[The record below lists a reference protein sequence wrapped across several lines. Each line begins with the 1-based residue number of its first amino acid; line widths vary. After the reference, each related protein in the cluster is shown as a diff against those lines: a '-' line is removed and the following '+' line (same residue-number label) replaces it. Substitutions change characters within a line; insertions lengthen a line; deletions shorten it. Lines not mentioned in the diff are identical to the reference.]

1 MKRFDVCVQGAGI
14 VGQSLALSLARQGLQ
29 VALVTQATSPREDV
43 RAYALNAAS
52 VALLRGLKVWEALPP
67 HAATAVYDMHIEG
80 DSPAG
85 LLEFSAWQQKFSE
98 LAWITDAAVLEQSL
112 ASAVRYAPHI
122 SVTSSPVEAS
132 LTALCEGKA
141 SAAREALGV
150 VWDRQDYG
158 HSAIAARLVAELPHR
173 NTARQ
178 WFRQPDVLALLPFDA
193 PQPDHSWALVWS
205 APEARVQE
213 LLALDPA
220 AFEAALQEA
229 TGGACGELRLARER
243 AGWPLM
249 LARAQAWCGPG
260 WVLLG
265 DAAHVVHPLA
275 GQGLNLGLA
284 DVAALTGVISQREPW
299 RALGDARLLRRYE
312 RQRQVPTLAMGQLT
326 DGLLRLFSQ
335 DQPAVRELRNR
346 GMTLV
351 NHLTPLKRWLTSRAL
366 GPESPSCPPHRF
378 HAPSSPWPPACC
390 WCKPPWLTKPPSART
405 CRSACPTFRPS
416 TK

>member
-29 VALVTQATSPREDV
+29 VALVSDAAGGPREDV

-52 VALLRGLKVWEALPP
+52 VDLLRGLKVWDALPP
-67 HAATAVYDMHIEG
+67 HAATPVYDMHIEG

-98 LAWITDAAVLEQSL
+98 LAWITDAVVLEQSL
-112 ASAVRYAPHI
+112 ASAVRFAPHI
-122 SVTSSPVEAS
+122 TVTNSPAEAA

-150 VWDRQDYG
+150 VWDKQGYG
-158 HSAIAARLVAELPHR
+158 HRAIAARLVAEQPHR

-178 WFRQPDVLALLPFDA
+178 WFRQPDVLALLPFDS
-193 PQPDHSWALVWS
+193 PQPEHSYALVWS
-205 APEARVQE
+205 VPDARAEE
-213 LLALDPA
+213 LLALDA
-220 AFEAALQEA
+220 TGFEQALQQA
-229 TGGACGELRLARER
+229 TGGVCGELRLSSER
-243 AGWPLM
+243 AAWPLM

-284 DVAALTGVISQREPW
+284 DVAALAGVLAQRETW
-299 RALGDARLLRRYE
+299 RSLGDARLLRRYE
-312 RQRQVPTLAMGQLT
+312 RQRRVPTVAMGELT
-326 DGLLRLFSQ
+326 DGLLRLFSHE
-335 DQPAVRELRNR
+335 QPALRELRNR
-346 GMTLV
+346 GMSLV
-351 NHLTPLKRWLTSRAL
+351 NHLPPLKRWLTSQAL
-366 GPESPSCPPHRF
+366 GS
-378 HAPSSPWPPACC
+378 
-390 WCKPPWLTKPPSART
+390 
-405 CRSACPTFRPS
+405 
-416 TK
+416 